1 MGRILT
7 YSELAADTRA
17 RLQTH
22 YPIGEANAMTRI
34 IFERLKGYTPADL
47 VLKGAQEAG
56 EYITGKADDIVKRLL
71 ADEPIQYIFGIADFY
86 GMEFKVTPDV
96 LIPRPE
102 TAELVDIIVSDWKNK
117 PDLEIAD
124 LCTGSGCIACALAR
138 NLPFSAVTAIDISA
152 PAIAV
157 AKENATA
164 LKTKI
169 NFIKEDVLALAPVAG
184 KFDIIVSN
192 PPYITEKEKAAM
204 EPNVLEHEPA
214 LALFVPDNEPL
225 RFYKPI
231 TIFAS
236 KSLKQGGILYFEINP
251 EYASDIQKFIS
262 GYDFS
267 EIEVIRDSA
276 ARKRFIKATHE

>member
-1 MGRILT
+1 MT

-102 TAELVDIIVSDWKNK
+102 TAELVYIIVSDWKNK

-157 AKENATA
+157 AKENATT

-276 ARKRFIKATHE
+276 ARRRFIKATHE

>member
-1 MGRILT
+1 
-7 YSELAADTRA
+7 
-17 RLQTH
+17 
-22 YPIGEANAMTRI
+22 MTRI

-56 EYITGKADDIVKRLL
+56 EYIIGKTDRIVKRLL
-71 ADEPIQYIFGIADFY
+71 ANEPIQYIFGIADFY

-102 TAELVDIIVSDWKNK
+102 TAELVDIIVADWKNK
-117 PDLEIAD
+117 SDLEIAD

-138 NLPFSAVTAIDISA
+138 HLPFSSVTAIDISA
-152 PAIAV
+152 TAIAI

-169 NFIKEDVLALAPVAG
+169 NFIKADVLALDPSDS
-184 KFDIIVSN
+184 KYDIIVSN
-192 PPYITEKEKAAM
+192 PPYITEKEKVAM
-204 EPNVLEHEPA
+204 EPNVLEYEPG
-214 LALFVPDNEPL
+214 LALFVPDNDPL

-231 TIFAS
+231 TMFAS
-236 KSLKQGGILYFEINP
+236 KSLKQGGMLYFEINP
-251 EYASDIQKFIS
+251 EYASAIQKLIS
-262 GYDFS
+262 GYSFS

>member
-22 YPIGEANAMTRI
+22 YPPGEANAMTRI

-56 EYITGKADDIVKRLL
+56 EYIIGKTDNIVKRLL

-157 AKENATA
+157 AQENATA

-169 NFIKEDVLALAPVAG
+169 NFIKADVLTLAPSAG
-184 KFDIIVSN
+184 KYDIIVSN

-231 TIFAS
+231 TVFAS
-236 KSLKQGGILYFEINP
+236 ESLKPGGMLYFEINP
-251 EYASDIQKFIS
+251 EYASDIQKLIS
-262 GYDFS
+262 GYSFS

>member
-1 MGRILT
+1 MT

>member
-1 MGRILT
+1 
-7 YSELAADTRA
+7 
-17 RLQTH
+17 
-22 YPIGEANAMTRI
+22 MTRI

-56 EYITGKADDIVKRLL
+56 EYIIGKTDSIVKRLL
-71 ADEPIQYIFGIADFY
+71 EDEPIQYIFGIADFY

-102 TAELVDIIVSDWKNK
+102 TAELVDLIVSDWKNK

-138 NLPFSAVTAIDISA
+138 NLPFSSVTAIDISA
-152 PAIAV
+152 PALKI
-157 AKENATA
+157 AKENALA
-164 LKTKI
+164 LKVKI
-169 NFIKEDVLALAPVAG
+169 NFVQEDVLAITPVTD

-204 EPNVLEHEPA
+204 EPNVLEHEPG
-214 LALFVPDNEPL
+214 LALFVPDNDPL

-231 TIFAS
+231 AAFAS
-236 KSLKQGGILYFEINP
+236 DSLKQGGMLYFEINP
-251 EYASDIQKFIS
+251 EYASDIQRLIS
-262 GYDFS
+262 GYDFT
-267 EIEVIRDSA
+267 EIEVIRDSS
-276 ARKRFIKATHE
+276 ARKRFIKATYE

>member
-7 YSELAADTRA
+7 YSDLAADTRA

-22 YPIGEANAMTRI
+22 YPTGEANAMTRI

-56 EYITGKADDIVKRLL
+56 EYIIGKTDSIVKRLL
-71 ADEPIQYIFGIADFY
+71 EDEPIQYIFGIADFY

-102 TAELVDIIVSDWKNK
+102 TAELVDLIVSDWKNK

-138 NLPFSAVTAIDISA
+138 NLPFSSVTAIDISA
-152 PAIAV
+152 PALKI
-157 AKENATA
+157 AKENAVA
-164 LKTKI
+164 LKVKI
-169 NFIKEDVLALAPVAG
+169 NFVQEDVLAITPVQD

-204 EPNVLEHEPA
+204 EPNVLEHEPS
-214 LALFVPDNEPL
+214 LALFVPDNDPL

-231 TIFAS
+231 AAFAS
-236 KSLKQGGILYFEINP
+236 NSLKQGGMLYFEINP
-251 EYASDIQKFIS
+251 EYASDIQRLIS
-262 GYDFS
+262 GYDFN
-267 EIEVIRDSA
+267 EIEVIRDSS

>member
-7 YSELAADTRA
+7 YSDLAADTRA

-22 YPIGEANAMTRI
+22 YPPGEANAMTRI

-47 VLKGAQEAG
+47 VLKGAQEVG
-56 EYITGKADDIVKRLL
+56 EYIIGKTDSIVKRLL
-71 ADEPIQYIFGIADFY
+71 EDEPIQYIFGIADFY

-102 TAELVDIIVSDWKNK
+102 TAELVDLIVSDWKNK

-138 NLPFSAVTAIDISA
+138 NLPFSSVTAIDISA
-152 PAIAV
+152 PALKI
-157 AKENATA
+157 AKENAVA
-164 LKTKI
+164 LKVKI
-169 NFIKEDVLALAPVAG
+169 NFVQEDVLAITPVQD

-204 EPNVLEHEPA
+204 EPNVLEHEPS
-214 LALFVPDNEPL
+214 LALFVPDNDPL

-231 TIFAS
+231 AAFAS
-236 KSLKQGGILYFEINP
+236 NSLKQGGMLYFEINP
-251 EYASDIQKFIS
+251 EYASNIQKLIS
-262 GYDFS
+262 GYDFT
-267 EIEVIRDSA
+267 EIEVIRDSS